1 MSRRQAAAAAPG
13 SNAALQEGT
22 LGDADSPYV
31 NFRKQVKYLAIGGF
45 GTWYWQVPLHIADG
59 LNGSRSTT
67 AVASLAIALY
77 VATIV
82 IFAHVILLP
91 VRGHHVDYLR
101 WQRDPNLKTAIPA
114 LTVAIVV
121 GYVALFFA
129 LSPLCAPLPP
139 SAALS
144 HRLLEA
150 AHAAGGNLQKA
161 TSGAQLLLADAARSL
176 GLGQG
181 QGGGGGGGKS
191 AGLDVVDLSSLMR
204 TLRLPNGEA
213 LASRLG
219 VSKEHTN
226 VLMQTLDQYQRRAQA
241 WKENNVS
248 VLGWTGATCGSGSAF
263 MLLFGV
269 AGLLGLF
276 TPKSSVKPSRATL

>member
-1 MSRRQAAAAAPG
+1 MSGVQDG
-13 SNAALQEGT
+13 SALGV
-22 LGDADSPYV
+22 DSPYV
-31 NFRKQVKYLAIGGF
+31 NLRKQLKYLAIGGL
-45 GTWYWQVPLHIADG
+45 GTWYWQVPLHITDA

-67 AVASLAIALY
+67 AVATLAIVLY
-77 VATIV
+77 AATAV
-82 IFAHVILLP
+82 LFAHIILLP
-91 VRGHHVDYLR
+91 ARGHQVDYLR
-101 WQRDPNLKTAIPA
+101 WQRDSALKRAIPA
-114 LTVAIVV
+114 LTVSIVF
-121 GYVALFFA
+121 GYLALFFA
-129 LSPLCAPLPP
+129 LSPLCAPRPP

-161 TSGAQLLLADAARSL
+161 TSGAQLLLSDAARSL
-176 GLGQG
+176 GF
-181 QGGGGGGGKS
+181 GGSGSKS
-191 AGLDVVDLSSLMR
+191 ATVSSSATSLDVDLSSLMR
-204 TLRLPNGEA
+204 TLRIPNGEA

-241 WKENNVS
+241 WKENNIS

-263 MLLFGV
+263 MLMLGV

-276 TPKSSVKPSRATL
+276 TPKSSVKPKRATL